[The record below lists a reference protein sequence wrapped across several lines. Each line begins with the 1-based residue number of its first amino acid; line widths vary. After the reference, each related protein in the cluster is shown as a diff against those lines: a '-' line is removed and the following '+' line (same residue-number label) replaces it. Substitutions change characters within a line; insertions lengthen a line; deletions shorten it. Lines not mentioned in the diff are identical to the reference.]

1 MLDLK
6 ADPIGYVTNNPAL
19 WTDEEADKMFV
30 VTANGNGM
38 INAGIHD
45 RDMLFFCISD
55 KYNNGDIVAVN
66 VNGESVVRRLFKEA
80 DGVRLRREIG
90 CGEDTYATEYDIL
103 GRLVGIQRKM

>member
-45 RDMLFFCISD
+45 RDMLFFCISRGFPQNLSEMVRKPVCHFLNAAD
-55 KYNNGDIVAVN
+55 AV
-66 VNGESVVRRLFKEA
+66 
-80 DGVRLRREIG
+80 
-90 CGEDTYATEYDIL
+90 
-103 GRLVGIQRKM
+103 